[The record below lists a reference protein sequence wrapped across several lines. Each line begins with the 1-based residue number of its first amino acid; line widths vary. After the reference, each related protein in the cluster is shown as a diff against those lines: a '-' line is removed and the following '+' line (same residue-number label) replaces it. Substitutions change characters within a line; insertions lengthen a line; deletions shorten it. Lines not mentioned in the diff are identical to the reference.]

1 MKQIMDGY
9 SIGSNVIC
17 LLSLF
22 AGLAVIYKLTR
33 RPRGLM
39 RGNSAMNGPHSMKRF
54 MDQVVRVRVCVDGA
68 SVVGGQFL
76 HHACVELPGTDARL
90 NASPDLTP

>member
-1 MKQIMDGY
+1 MKEIMDGY

-39 RGNSAMNGPHSMKRF
+39 RGNSATNGPHSMKRF
-54 MDQVVRVRVCVDGA
+54 MDQVVRVRVRRGWG
-68 SVVGGQFL
+68 VGGGGP
-76 HHACVELPGTDARL
+76 LP
-90 NASPDLTP
+90 SPRMCRNCR